1 MVAKNGAE
9 MEGGLA
15 KVREKV
21 RNLVAGQL
29 GEIDRLVQ
37 TIVDEARLQEVDSA
51 EATKKESHS
60 QNTMF

>member
-1 MVAKNGAE
+1 

-15 KVREKV
+15 KVRENA

-37 TIVDEARLQEVDSA
+37 TILDQVRLREAGSA

-60 QNTMF
+60 QNAML